1 MDNLYKSAMR
11 EQLRQLQEELLEIQT
26 MLADKGYL
34 SAIAYRAAERNL
46 QLLVEACIGI
56 AKQSLKAEGLEVPS
70 DARQSFAKL
79 KSLGLD
85 PTDISWTKV
94 VGMRNALVHDYFNL
108 DPERI
113 SEVIANGHY
122 LKLFVKCYS
131 DPHLSSLLIS
141 ATSPVSAV

>member
-1 MDNLYKSAMR
+1 MDNLYKNAMR
-11 EQLRQLQEELLEIQT
+11 EQLRQLQEELSEIQT
-26 MLADKGYL
+26 MLVDQGYL
-34 SAIAYRAAERNL
+34 SSIAYRAAERNL

-56 AKQSLKAEGLEVPS
+56 TKQTLKAKGLEVPS

-85 PTDISWTKV
+85 PTDIPWTKV
-94 VGMRNALVHDYFNL
+94 VGMRNALVHDYLNL

-122 LKLFVKCYS
+122 LKLFKFT
-131 DPHLSSLLIS
+131 LMLIDEK
-141 ATSPVSAV
+141 

>member
-1 MDNLYKSAMR
+1 MDELYKSAMR

-26 MLADKGYL
+26 MLTDKGYL
-34 SAIAYRAAERNL
+34 SSIAYRAAERNL

-56 AKQSLKAEGLEVPS
+56 TKQTLKAQGLEVPS

-85 PTDISWTKV
+85 PTDIPWTKV
-94 VGMRNALVHDYFNL
+94 VGMRNALVHDYLNL

-122 LKLFVKCYS
+122 LKLFEFAFERIDDK
-131 DPHLSSLLIS
+131 
-141 ATSPVSAV
+141 

>member
-1 MDNLYKSAMR
+1 MDNLYKNAML
-11 EQLRQLQEELLEIQT
+11 EQLRQLQEELSEIQT
-26 MLADKGYL
+26 MLVDQGYL
-34 SAIAYRAAERNL
+34 SSIAYRAAERNL

-56 AKQSLKAEGLEVPS
+56 TKQTLKAKGLEVPS

-85 PTDISWTKV
+85 PTDIPWTKV
-94 VGMRNALVHDYFNL
+94 VGMRNALVHDYLNL

-122 LKLFVKCYS
+122 LKLFEFALMRLDEK
-131 DPHLSSLLIS
+131 
-141 ATSPVSAV
+141 